1 MKQTALQT
9 ETRSG
14 PPLFQIDLN
23 ADLGEGTGP
32 WDRSPDPQVLR
43 LVSSASIACGAHAGD
58 PARMRRTAAEAA
70 RLGVAIGAHPGY
82 PDREGFGRRELHA
95 TPREVA
101 AQVADQVGALIG
113 YAATEGARVRYVKP
127 HGAMYNRAARE
138 PELARAIAE
147 AVRSVDASLALLG
160 LGGSAL
166 LDAADQAGLRAVPEA
181 FLDRNYALDGSL
193 VPRDQAGAVITDP
206 RAAAARAVGL
216 AREGTV
222 RAADGTLLRINAQS
236 YCVHGDGPR
245 ATELLAAVRSRLEAA
260 GIAVAAFCS

>member
-1 MKQTALQT
+1 MMQAALQT
-9 ETRSG
+9 ETSSG

-23 ADLGEGTGP
+23 ADLGEGIGP
-32 WDRSPDPQVLR
+32 WERSPDPLVLR

-95 TPREVA
+95 PPREVA
-101 AQVADQVGALIG
+101 AQVADQVGGLIVH
-113 YAATEGARVRYVKP
+113 AAVEGARVRYVKP

-138 PELARAIAE
+138 PELACAIAE
-147 AVRSVDASLALLG
+147 AVRSVDPSLALLG

-166 LDAADQAGLRAVPEA
+166 LEAAGQAGLRAVSEA
-181 FLDRNYALDGSL
+181 FLDRSYALDGTL

-206 RAAAARAVGL
+206 NAAAARALGL
-216 AREGTV
+216 ARDGSVT
-222 RAADGTLLRINAQS
+222 AADGTLLRINAQS

-245 ATELLAAVRSRLEAA
+245 ATELLAAVRSSLEAA
-260 GIAVAAFCS
+260 GIAVAPFCS